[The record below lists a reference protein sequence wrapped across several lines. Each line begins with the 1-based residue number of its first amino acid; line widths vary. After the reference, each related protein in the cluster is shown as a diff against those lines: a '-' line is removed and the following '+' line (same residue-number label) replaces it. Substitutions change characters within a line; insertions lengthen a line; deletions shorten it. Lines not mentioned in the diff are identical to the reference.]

1 MTQWTDQQ
9 IEAYLANL
17 PTGTVKAKK
26 PTKEELIEYILQPIA
41 RPCFNCFPTLAALV
55 KTSKSHAELS
65 YNARKR
71 RGAITLAEE
80 MACPMGADRDNYE
93 KIALSQ
99 RNRPD
104 ND

>member
-1 MTQWTDQQ
+1 MTEWTDAQ
-9 IEAYLANL
+9 IDAYLASL
-17 PTGTVKAKK
+17 PSGTVKTVK

-55 KTSKSHAELS
+55 RASKSHAELS

-80 MACPMGADRDNYE
+80 QACPMGADRDNYE
-93 KIALSQ
+93 KITLSQ
-99 RNRPD
+99 RNKPD